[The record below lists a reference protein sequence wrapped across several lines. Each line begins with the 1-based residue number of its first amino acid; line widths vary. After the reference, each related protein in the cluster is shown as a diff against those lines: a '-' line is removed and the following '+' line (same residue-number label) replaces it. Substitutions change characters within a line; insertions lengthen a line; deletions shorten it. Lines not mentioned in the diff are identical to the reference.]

1 MSRPIR
7 VIVVENQTVVRQ
19 GLMAILSF
27 HDDVDVVGE
36 AQNGLEGIKVV
47 EELKPDVVLLDLMM
61 PVLDGLSTIPKI
73 LEIAPDTGILVVT
86 GYGEAENIFKAI
98 KSGALGYLLKDSSHE
113 QLVSAIKS
121 VHQGEAF
128 IPPSMALRM
137 IREMNEFSPEIN
149 DKHSLTKR
157 EMETIKLIAQG
168 LSNHDIAK
176 ELVVNERTIAKYVS
190 NILQKLH
197 LENRTQA
204 ALYAL
209 REGITVLDDE

>member
-36 AQNGLEGIKVV
+36 AQNGLEGIKAV

-121 VHQGEAF
+121 VYQGEAF

-176 ELVVNERTIAKYVS
+176 KLVVNERTIAKYVS

-209 REGITVLDDE
+209 REGITELDDK

>member
-36 AQNGLEGIKVV
+36 AQNGLEGIRAVK
-47 EELKPDVVLLDLMM
+47 EHKPDVVLLDLMM
-61 PVLDGLSTIPKI
+61 PVLDGLTTIPKI
-73 LEIAPDTGILVVT
+73 LEVAPGTRILVVT

-98 KSGALGYLLKDSSHE
+98 KLGALGYLLKDSSHE

-121 VHQGEAF
+121 VYQGEAF

-149 DKHSLTKR
+149 EKHSLTKR
-157 EMETIKLIAQG
+157 EMETLKLIAQG
-168 LSNHDIAK
+168 LSNQDIAK
-176 ELVVNERTIAKYVS
+176 ELVVHERTIAKYVS

-197 LENRTQA
+197 LDNRTQA

-209 REGITVLDDE
+209 REGITELDDE

>member
-36 AQNGLEGIKVV
+36 AQNGLEGIKAV

-121 VHQGEAF
+121 VYQGEAF

-176 ELVVNERTIAKYVS
+176 KLVVNERTIAKYVS

-209 REGITVLDDE
+209 REGITELDDE